1 MHLLRMELENFKSF
15 GGEVT
20 IPLEEGFTAITGPN
34 GSGKSNTLDALEFVL
49 GPKSTKSLRAAN
61 VTQLIF
67 NGGKRGRPAK
77 HMSASLVFSNTPEP
91 GSRRRLR
98 IDTDEVRFTRAVK
111 LGRKGAPISSY
122 RINDEPSSATEMRRV
137 LAEAGLRAGG
147 YNIVK
152 QGDVTSLATM
162 TPHKRRGIL
171 EDVAGVTAYDD
182 EIRRANTQRKH
193 VENNIETIDLF
204 EIEQKKRLKDL
215 GKEREQ
221 ALKFK
226 DLKEELDTARTS
238 LHQSRHRNRSD
249 EVHLLGE
256 ERSRYRDDIDTIGG
270 RVTEGNR
277 GLLALDEEL
286 VKVDSDINEI
296 AGGEA
301 RDLFEQIR
309 QYQIDIETGGD
320 RIGDQRSII
329 EDAEEEAEEFRA
341 ELQGAQSAHEEAEDA
356 LTNASQDLKEA
367 KESLKS
373 ASEDER
379 DARDAI
385 ESGDK
390 AGRGLKRILGQATE
404 AVDEAHTIHAES
416 RLSADLAEQ
425 TSQIAS
431 SKLADLEEEFE
442 EATMVRDDLE
452 LVGEDLQS
460 DQPTTDR
467 SSLAEELRRMQRQ
480 EAELAGD
487 RDRSEI
493 RVRDAERDLNKARAR
508 QEGRA
513 NNHGS
518 AVTLAAL
525 VKLRQSG
532 DVKGILGSL
541 GELTAPKDPSHEEA
555 LANAFG
561 AGLRSIVVTDDD
573 VAAKCISWLRQNGG
587 GRATFLPLNK
597 LSTSRPGGRSLIV
610 ANNPGVVGFTHDLLE
625 YDSEIETAVR
635 YAGRNTL
642 LVDTMEVARRN
653 MGGVRLVTLDG
664 SIIESSGA
672 MTGGSALKSN
682 RNAFGGGSV
691 SSSLDRLEAAV
702 EEANLIYSTVEA
714 ALRELRGNQQNLR
727 DRIHGLDD
735 GDHSLQ
741 LRNWKADIERAQRD
755 VDDIRKKVVAS
766 NGEFKRY
773 EVAQATASSAADEAR
788 ENYESAVADRAAA
801 AQALQDHA
809 PDHLSQKLREAERT
823 MTEAERTRLA
833 SESAISNGNERL
845 QILSGRVADIQ
856 RQIDKK
862 LKAMSEAESKI
873 SELGKAIV
881 EAKNNLEDL
890 REQASQFDEEQQA
903 LKERRDE
910 IVDERASLRASVET
924 LSQKKETLTSRI
936 DDLNIQIQQ
945 KREAVDEIVAELEG
959 AGIAIPLP
967 EAHLPTVA
975 EAEKSV
981 QGLERRLGHLGDV
994 NMLAIEQYDS
1004 TAERIAGLVE
1014 DGKLLR
1020 SRRKHLV
1027 SIAVQLE
1034 DERKTRLM
1042 AVFNHVNSNF
1052 SRVYKILQPAGSGK
1066 LQMENPKNPF
1076 DGGLEMQCVPPG
1088 KSKNTRRSQLSG
1100 GEKSMAALALIFAIQ
1115 DYEPSPFYYL
1125 DEVDQNLDP
1134 FNAERIATLCR
1145 MRSQRAQFLMVTL
1158 RKVSLT
1164 LADHHIGVTHA
1175 GDGRSRLIT
1184 DFDRAAALE
1193 MGEEFEAENNAQ
1205 ALAKA
1210 EREAM
1215 PELPDPE
1222 DMPRAPESLGTPKSL
1237 GGVAERAGVDI
1248 EATGA
1253 EEKIEAEGGTI
1264 ESLRDRTEDWTE
1276 DIEEREE
1283 IEQNLVESENEDET
1297 DTEAEQKEAE

>member
-15 GGEVT
+15 GGDVI
-20 IPLEEGFTAITGPN
+20 IPLDEGFTAITGPN

-77 HMSASLVFSNTPEP
+77 HMSASLVFKNTPEL
-91 GSRRRLR
+91 GGRRRLR
-98 IDTDEVRFTRAVK
+98 IDTDEVRFTRTVR
-111 LGRKGAPISSY
+111 LGRKGDPISSY
-122 RINDEPSSATEMRRV
+122 RINDEPSTATEMRRV
-137 LAEAGLRAGG
+137 MAEAGLRAGG

-152 QGDVTSLATM
+152 QGDVTTLATM
-162 TPHKRRGIL
+162 TPHKRRGVL
-171 EDVAGVTAYDD
+171 EEVAGVTAYDD
-182 EIRRANTQRKH
+182 EIRRASTQRKH
-193 VENNIETIDLF
+193 VETNIETIDLF
-204 EIEQKKRLKDL
+204 EDEQKKRLKDL

-226 DLKEELDTARTS
+226 SLKEELDTARIS
-238 LHQSRHRNRSD
+238 LHQSRHRNRLD
-249 EVHLLGE
+249 DVQLLGT
-256 ERSRYRDDIDTIGG
+256 ERSGYHEEIETIGG
-270 RVTEGNR
+270 TITEGNKE
-277 GLLALDEEL
+277 LLALDEEM

-296 AGGEA
+296 VSGEA

-329 EDAEEEAEEFRA
+329 ESAEEDAEEFRA
-341 ELQGAQSAHEEAEDA
+341 ELKGAQSAHEQAEATLGSASEA
-356 LTNASQDLKEA
+356 LQEA
-367 KESLKS
+367 KESLKR

-379 DARDAI
+379 DARNAI

-390 AGRGLKRILGQATE
+390 AGRGLKRILGHATE
-404 AVDEAHTIHAES
+404 AVDEAHTTHAEA
-416 RLSADLAEQ
+416 RLNADLAEQ

-442 EATMVRDDLE
+442 EATMIRDDLE
-452 LVGEDLQS
+452 LVGEDLQG
-460 DQPTTDR
+460 DQPPTDR
-467 SSLAEELRRMQRQ
+467 SSLAEELRRLQKQ
-480 EAELAGD
+480 EGELVED
-487 RDRSEI
+487 RNRSEI
-493 RVRDAERDLNKARAR
+493 RVRDAERGLNKARAR

-513 NNHGS
+513 STPGS

-525 VKLRQSG
+525 TKLRQSG

-555 LANAFG
+555 LANALG

-587 GRATFLPLNK
+587 GRATFLPLSK
-597 LSTSRPGGRSLIV
+597 LSISRPGGRSLIV
-610 ANNPGVVGFTHDLLE
+610 ANNPGVVGFTHDLLD
-625 YDSEIETAVR
+625 YDTEIDTAVR

-642 LVDTMEVARRN
+642 VVDTMEVARRN

-664 SIIESSGA
+664 SVIESSGA
-672 MTGGSALKSN
+672 MTGGSATKSA

-714 ALRELRGNQQNLR
+714 ALRELRTNQQNLR

-735 GDHSLQ
+735 ADHSVQ
-741 LRNWKADIERAQRD
+741 LRNWKADIERAQKN
-755 VDDIRKKVVAS
+755 VDDTRKKVVAVT
-766 NGEFKRY
+766 GEFERC
-773 EVAQATASSAADEAR
+773 ESAQATARAAADEAR
-788 ENYESAVADRAAA
+788 AIYESAVAERAAA

-845 QILSGRVADIQ
+845 TILSGRVGDIQ
-856 RQIDKK
+856 KQIGKK
-862 LKAMSEAESKI
+862 LEMITEAEARI
-873 SELGKAIV
+873 SELEKAIT
-881 EAKNNLEDL
+881 EANDNLEDL
-890 REQASQFDEEQQA
+890 KEQVSQFDEEQQA
-903 LKERRDE
+903 LKDRRDE
-910 IVDERASLRASVET
+910 IVDERASLRASVDT
-924 LSQKKETLTSRI
+924 LSQKRETIAARI
-936 DDLNIQIQQ
+936 EELNVQIQQ
-945 KREAVDEIVAELEG
+945 KREAVDEIVAELED
-959 AGIAIPLP
+959 AGIAIPSP
-967 EAHLPTVA
+967 ETQLPTVG

-994 NMLAIEQYDS
+994 NMLAIEQYDI
-1004 TAERIAGLVE
+1004 TAERINALAE
-1014 DGKLLR
+1014 DATLLR
-1020 SRRKHLV
+1020 LRKDQLILL
-1027 SIAVQLE
+1027 SDQLE
-1034 DERKTRLM
+1034 SERKTRLM
-1042 AVFNHVNSNF
+1042 AVFNHVDKNF
-1052 SRVYKILQPAGSGK
+1052 SKVYEILQPGGSGS
-1066 LQMENPKNPF
+1066 LRMENPKNPF
-1076 DGGLEMQCVPPG
+1076 EGGMEMDCVPPG
-1088 KSKNTRRSQLSG
+1088 KSKNTRRSMLSG
-1100 GEKSMAALALIFAIQ
+1100 GEKSMAALALIFALQ

-1158 RKVSLT
+1158 RKVTLT
-1164 LADHHIGVTHA
+1164 LADHHVGVTHA

-1184 DFDRAAALE
+1184 DFDRASAVE
-1193 MGEEFEAENNAQ
+1193 MGEQFEAERKAQ
-1205 ALAKA
+1205 EESAADK
-1210 EREAM
+1210 ESM

-1222 DMPRAPESLGTPKSL
+1222 NMPRAPEPLGTPKSL
-1237 GGVAERAGVDI
+1237 GGLADRAGVEI
-1248 EATGA
+1248 EEG
-1253 EEKIEAEGGTI
+1253 EEVADEEQEVDTMD
-1264 ESLRDRTEDWTE
+1264 SLRDRTEEWTE
-1276 DIEEREE
+1276 DIEERESVLVEESE
-1283 IEQNLVESENEDET
+1283 IEVVESEEL
-1297 DTEAEQKEAE
+1297 QKEAES

>member
-77 HMSASLVFSNTPEP
+77 HMSASLVFSNTPEL

-98 IDTDEVRFTRAVK
+98 IDTDEVRFTRTVR

-122 RINDEPSSATEMRRV
+122 RINDEPSTATEMRRV

-152 QGDVTSLATM
+152 QGDVTTLATM

-171 EDVAGVTAYDD
+171 EAVAGVTAYDD

-193 VENNIETIDLF
+193 VENNIGTIDLF
-204 EIEQKKRLKDL
+204 EVEQKKRLNDL

-226 DLKEELDTARTS
+226 ELKEELDTSRTS
-238 LHQSRHRNRSD
+238 LHQSRHRNRSE

-256 ERSRYRDDIDTIGG
+256 ESSRYRENIDTIGG

-329 EDAEEEAEEFRA
+329 EDAEEEVEEFRT
-341 ELQGAQSAHEEAEDA
+341 ELQGAQSAHEQAEDA
-356 LTNASQDLKEA
+356 LTNASQDLEEA
-367 KESLKS
+367 KKSLKS
-373 ASEDER
+373 AFEDER
-379 DARDAI
+379 DAREAI

-404 AVDEAHTIHAES
+404 TVDEAHTIHAEA

-541 GELTAPKDPSHEEA
+541 GELTAPKDPSHGEA

-561 AGLRSIVVTDDD
+561 GGLRSIVVTDDD

-625 YDSEIETAVR
+625 YDSEIDTAVR

-642 LVDTMEVARRN
+642 LVD
-653 MGGVRLVTLDG
+653 
-664 SIIESSGA
+664 
-672 MTGGSALKSN
+672 
-682 RNAFGGGSV
+682 
-691 SSSLDRLEAAV
+691 
-702 EEANLIYSTVEA
+702 
-714 ALRELRGNQQNLR
+714 
-727 DRIHGLDD
+727 
-735 GDHSLQ
+735 
-741 LRNWKADIERAQRD
+741 
-755 VDDIRKKVVAS
+755 
-766 NGEFKRY
+766 
-773 EVAQATASSAADEAR
+773 
-788 ENYESAVADRAAA
+788 
-801 AQALQDHA
+801 
-809 PDHLSQKLREAERT
+809 
-823 MTEAERTRLA
+823 
-833 SESAISNGNERL
+833 
-845 QILSGRVADIQ
+845 
-856 RQIDKK
+856 
-862 LKAMSEAESKI
+862 
-873 SELGKAIV
+873 
-881 EAKNNLEDL
+881 
-890 REQASQFDEEQQA
+890 
-903 LKERRDE
+903 
-910 IVDERASLRASVET
+910 
-924 LSQKKETLTSRI
+924 
-936 DDLNIQIQQ
+936 
-945 KREAVDEIVAELEG
+945 
-959 AGIAIPLP
+959 
-967 EAHLPTVA
+967 
-975 EAEKSV
+975 
-981 QGLERRLGHLGDV
+981 
-994 NMLAIEQYDS
+994 
-1004 TAERIAGLVE
+1004 
-1014 DGKLLR
+1014 
-1020 SRRKHLV
+1020 
-1027 SIAVQLE
+1027 
-1034 DERKTRLM
+1034 
-1042 AVFNHVNSNF
+1042 
-1052 SRVYKILQPAGSGK
+1052 
-1066 LQMENPKNPF
+1066 
-1076 DGGLEMQCVPPG
+1076 
-1088 KSKNTRRSQLSG
+1088 
-1100 GEKSMAALALIFAIQ
+1100 
-1115 DYEPSPFYYL
+1115 
-1125 DEVDQNLDP
+1125 
-1134 FNAERIATLCR
+1134 
-1145 MRSQRAQFLMVTL
+1145 
-1158 RKVSLT
+1158 
-1164 LADHHIGVTHA
+1164 
-1175 GDGRSRLIT
+1175 
-1184 DFDRAAALE
+1184 
-1193 MGEEFEAENNAQ
+1193 
-1205 ALAKA
+1205 
-1210 EREAM
+1210 
-1215 PELPDPE
+1215 
-1222 DMPRAPESLGTPKSL
+1222 
-1237 GGVAERAGVDI
+1237 
-1248 EATGA
+1248 
-1253 EEKIEAEGGTI
+1253 
-1264 ESLRDRTEDWTE
+1264 
-1276 DIEEREE
+1276 
-1283 IEQNLVESENEDET
+1283 
-1297 DTEAEQKEAE
+1297 

>member
-77 HMSASLVFSNTPEP
+77 YMSASLVFDNTPDV

-98 IDTDEVRFTRAVK
+98 VETDEVRFTRTVK
-111 LGRKGAPISSY
+111 LGRKGDPISSY

-152 QGDVTSLATM
+152 QGDVTTLATM
-162 TPHKRRGIL
+162 TPHKRRGVL
-171 EDVAGVTAYDD
+171 EEVAGVTAYDD
-182 EIRRANTQRKH
+182 EIRRAGTQRKH
-193 VENNIETIDLF
+193 VESNIETIDLF

-226 DLKEELDTARTS
+226 QLKDELDTARVS

-249 EVHLLGE
+249 EVRLLGE
-256 ERSRYRDDIDTIGG
+256 ERSRYLGEIDDIGEKITDGKKG
-270 RVTEGNR
+270 V
-277 GLLALDEEL
+277 LALDEEL

-296 AGGEA
+296 TSGEA
-301 RDLFEQIR
+301 RGLFEQIR

-329 EDAEEEAEEFRA
+329 EEAEEEAEVFRT
-341 ELQGAQSAHEEAEDA
+341 ELQGAQSAHEDVQGV
-356 LTNASQDLKEA
+356 LDNASQALEDA
-367 KESLKS
+367 KATLKS
-373 ASEDER
+373 ASAEELE
-379 DARDAI
+379 ARDAI

-390 AGRGLKRILGQATE
+390 AGRDLKRILGRTSE
-404 AVDEAHTIHAES
+404 AVDEAQTTHAEAS
-416 RLSADLAEQ
+416 LKADLADQ
-425 TSQIAS
+425 KAQIAS
-431 SKLADLEEEFE
+431 SKLADLEGEFE

-452 LVGEDLQS
+452 LVGEDLQG
-460 DQPTTDR
+460 DQPEKDR
-467 SSLAEELRRMQRQ
+467 GSLAEELRRLQKQ
-480 EAELAGD
+480 EAELVGD
-487 RDRSEI
+487 RDRSEL
-493 RVRDAERDLNKARAR
+493 RVRDAERELNKARAR
-508 QEGRA
+508 QEGRSGTP
-513 NNHGS
+513 GS

-525 VKLRQSG
+525 TKLRQSG

-541 GELTAPKDPSHEEA
+541 GELTAPKDPAHEEA
-555 LANAFG
+555 LANALG

-573 VAAKCISWLRQNGG
+573 VAAKCIAWLRQNGG

-610 ANNPGVVGFTHDLLE
+610 ANNPGVIGFAHDLLD

-642 LVDTMEVARRN
+642 VVETMEVARRN

-664 SIIESSGA
+664 SVIESSGA
-672 MTGGSALKSN
+672 MTGGSAATST

-691 SSSLDRLEAAV
+691 SSSLDRLETAV
-702 EEANLIYSTVEA
+702 EEANLLYSTVEA
-714 ALRELRGNQQNLR
+714 ALRELRANQQSLR
-727 DRIHGLDD
+727 DSIHGLDGD
-735 GDHSLQ
+735 DHSVR
-741 LRNWKADIERAQRD
+741 LRNWKADIERAQKN
-755 VDDIRKKVVAS
+755 VDETRNKVVAATR
-766 NGEFKRY
+766 EFERC
-773 EVAQATASSAADEAR
+773 EEAQATVRADADEASGD
-788 ENYESAVADRAAA
+788 YESAAAARAAA

-809 PDHLSQKLREAERT
+809 PDHLSQKLREAERQ
-823 MTEAERTRLA
+823 MTEAERTKLA
-833 SESAISNGNERL
+833 SESAISSSNERL
-845 QILSGRVADIQ
+845 QILSGRVVEIQ

-862 LKAMSEAESKI
+862 LEAISTAESRI
-873 SELGKAIV
+873 SDLEKAIA
-881 EAKNNLEDL
+881 EANDNLEDL
-890 REQASQFDEEQQA
+890 RVQASQFDEEQQA
-903 LKERRDE
+903 LKDRRDE

-924 LSQKKETLTSRI
+924 MSQKRETLAARI
-936 DDLNIQIQQ
+936 EDLNVQIQQ
-945 KREAVDEIVAELEG
+945 KRETVDEIAAELGE
-959 AGIAIPLP
+959 AGIPIPTA
-967 EAHLPTVA
+967 EAQLPTVA

-981 QGLERRLGHLGDV
+981 QGLERRLGHLGNV

-1004 TAERIAGLVE
+1004 TAERIDGLVE

-1020 SRRKHLV
+1020 SRREQLV
-1027 SIAVQLE
+1027 SLVDQLE
-1034 DERKTRLM
+1034 SERKTRLM
-1042 AVFNHVNSNF
+1042 TVFDHVNKNF
-1052 SRVYKILQPAGSGK
+1052 SRVYEVLQPGGSGK
-1066 LQMENPKNPF
+1066 LRMENLRNPF
-1076 DGGLEMQCVPPG
+1076 DGGLEMDCVPPG
-1088 KSKNTRRSQLSG
+1088 KSKNTRRNQLSG
-1100 GEKSMAALALIFAIQ
+1100 GEKSMAALALIFSIQ

-1145 MRSQRAQFLMVTL
+1145 IRSQQAQFLMVTL
-1158 RKVSLT
+1158 RKISLT
-1164 LADHHIGVTHA
+1164 LADHHVGVTHA

-1184 DFDRAAALE
+1184 DFDRAAAIE
-1193 MGEEFEAENNAQ
+1193 MGEKFEAERKAQ
-1205 ALAKA
+1205 TQTKA
-1210 EREAM
+1210 DRQAM
-1215 PELPDPE
+1215 PELPEPR
-1222 DMPRAPESLGTPKSL
+1222 DMPRTPEPLGTPKSL
-1237 GGVAERAGVDI
+1237 GGLAERAGAEI
-1248 EATGA
+1248 ETG
-1253 EEKIEAEGGTI
+1253 EVEDEVEAEGGTI

-1276 DIEEREE
+1276 DMGEREE
-1283 IEQNLVESENEDET
+1283 IEQVLEESEEDEV
-1297 DTEAEQKEAE
+1297 DSEVGQKEAE

>member
-15 GGEVT
+15 GGDIT
-20 IPLEEGFTAITGPN
+20 IPLDEGFTAITGPN

-91 GSRRRLR
+91 GSRRRLK
-98 IDTDEVRFTRAVK
+98 IDTDEVRFTRTVR

-122 RINDEPSSATEMRRV
+122 RINDEPSTATEMRRV

-152 QGDVTSLATM
+152 QGDVTTLATM
-162 TPHKRRGIL
+162 TPHKRRGVL
-171 EDVAGVTAYDD
+171 EEVAGVTAYDD
-182 EIRRANTQRKH
+182 EIRRAGTQRKH

-204 EIEQKKRLKDL
+204 EDEQKKRLKNL

-226 DLKEELDTARTS
+226 GLKEELDTARTS
-238 LHQSRHRNRSD
+238 LHQSRHRNRLED
-249 EVHLLGE
+249 VLLLGK
-256 ERSRYRDDIDTIGG
+256 ERSGYHEEIEVIGG
-270 RVTEGNR
+270 TITEGNKD
-277 GLLALDEEL
+277 LLALDEEL

-296 AGGEA
+296 VSGEA
-301 RDLFEQIR
+301 RDLFEKIR

-329 EDAEEEAEEFRA
+329 ESAEEDAEEFRA
-341 ELQGAQSAHEEAEDA
+341 ELRGAQSAHEQAETALESASEALED
-356 LTNASQDLKEA
+356 A
-367 KESLKS
+367 KESLKR
-373 ASEDER
+373 AFEDER
-379 DARDAI
+379 DAREAI

-390 AGRGLKRILGQATE
+390 AGRGLKRILGHATE
-404 AVDEAHTIHAES
+404 AVDEAHTTHAEA
-416 RLSADLAEQ
+416 RLNADLAEQ

-452 LVGEDLQS
+452 LVGEDLQG
-460 DQPTTDR
+460 DQPPTDR
-467 SSLAEELRRMQRQ
+467 SALAEELRRLQKQ
-480 EAELAGD
+480 EGELVED
-487 RDRSEI
+487 RNRSEI

-513 NNHGS
+513 NTPGS

-525 VKLRQSG
+525 TRLRQSG

-555 LANAFG
+555 LANALG

-587 GRATFLPLNK
+587 GRATFLPLSK
-597 LSTSRPGGRSLIV
+597 LSTGRPGGRSLIV
-610 ANNPGVVGFTHDLLE
+610 ANNPGVVGFAHDLLE
-625 YDSEIETAVR
+625 YDSEIDTAVR

-642 LVDTMEVARRN
+642 MVDTMEVARRN

-664 SIIESSGA
+664 SVIESSGA
-672 MTGGSALKSN
+672 MTGGSASKSA

-702 EEANLIYSTVEA
+702 EKANLIYSTVEA
-714 ALRELRGNQQNLR
+714 ALRELRTNQQNLR

-735 GDHSLQ
+735 TDHSVQ
-741 LRNWKADIERAQRD
+741 LRNWKADIERAQRN
-755 VDDIRKKVVAS
+755 VDETRKKVVAAT
-766 NGEFKRY
+766 GEFERC
-773 EVAQATASSAADEAR
+773 EATQATARAAADEAR
-788 ENYESAVADRAAA
+788 ATYESAVAERASA

-823 MTEAERTRLA
+823 MTEAGRIRLA

-845 QILSGRVADIQ
+845 TILSGRVGDIQ
-856 RQIDKK
+856 RQIGKK
-862 LKAMSEAESKI
+862 LEMITEAETRI
-873 SELGKAIV
+873 SELEKAIS
-881 EAKNNLEDL
+881 EANDNLEDL
-890 REQASQFDEEQQA
+890 REQVSQFDEEQQA

-910 IVDERASLRASVET
+910 IVDERASLRASVDT
-924 LSQKKETLTSRI
+924 LSQKRETLAARI
-936 DDLNIQIQQ
+936 EELNVQIQQ
-945 KREAVDEIVAELEG
+945 KREAVDEIVAELED
-959 AGIAIPLP
+959 AGIAIPAP
-967 EAHLPTVA
+967 ETQLPTVA

-981 QGLERRLGHLGDV
+981 QGFERRLGHLGDV

-1020 SRRKHLV
+1020 SRREQLV

-1042 AVFNHVNSNF
+1042 AVFEHVNKNF
-1052 SRVYKILQPAGSGK
+1052 SRVYEILQPAGSGK
-1066 LQMENPKNPF
+1066 LRMENPKNPF
-1076 DGGLEMQCVPPG
+1076 EGGLEMDCVPPG
-1088 KSKNTRRSQLSG
+1088 KSKKTRRNQLSG

-1164 LADHHIGVTHA
+1164 LADHHIGITHA

-1184 DFDRAAALE
+1184 DFDRAAAIE
-1193 MGEEFEAENNAQ
+1193 MGEEFEREQKAQ
-1205 ALAKA
+1205 AQSKS
-1210 EREAM
+1210 ERETM
-1215 PELPDPE
+1215 PELPDPRG
-1222 DMPRAPESLGTPKSL
+1222 MPRAPEPLGTPKSL

-1248 EATGA
+1248 ETTEA
-1253 EEKIEAEGGTI
+1253 EEGVEVEVSTI

-1283 IEQNLVESENEDET
+1283 IEQTLAESENEDEI
-1297 DTEAEQKEAE
+1297 DSEAEQKEAE

>member
-77 HMSASLVFSNTPEP
+77 NMSASLVFSNTAES

-98 IDTDEVRFTRAVK
+98 IDTDEVRFTRTVR

-204 EIEQKKRLKDL
+204 EDEQKKRLKDL

-226 DLKEELDTARTS
+226 ELKEELDTARIA

-249 EVHLLGE
+249 EVGLLGE
-256 ERSRYRDDIDTIGG
+256 ERSRYREDIDAISGKITD
-270 RVTEGNR
+270 GNK

-296 AGGEA
+296 SGGEA
-301 RDLFEQIR
+301 RELFEQIR

-329 EDAEEEAEEFRA
+329 EGAEEETEEFRK
-341 ELQGAQSAHEEAEDA
+341 ELQGAQSAHEQAEVA
-356 LTNASQDLKEA
+356 LTSASQTLEEA

-373 ASEDER
+373 ASEDEH
-379 DARDAI
+379 DAREAI

-390 AGRGLKRILGQATE
+390 AGRGLKRTLGQATE
-404 AVDEAHTIHAES
+404 AVDEAHTIHAQA
-416 RLSADLAEQ
+416 RLNADLAEQ
-425 TSQIAS
+425 TAQIAS
-431 SKLADLEEEFE
+431 RKLADLEEEFE

-452 LVGEDLQS
+452 LVGEDLQG
-460 DQPTTDR
+460 DQPTIDR
-467 SSLAEELRRMQRQ
+467 SSLAEELRRLQKQ
-480 EAELAGD
+480 EAELVGD

-493 RVRDAERDLNKARAR
+493 SVRDAERDLNKARAR

-513 NNHGS
+513 NTPGS

-525 VKLRQSG
+525 TRLRQSG

-555 LANAFG
+555 LANSLG
-561 AGLRSIVVTDDD
+561 AGLRSIVVSDDD

-587 GRATFLPLNK
+587 GRATFLPLSK
-597 LSTSRPGGRSLIV
+597 LSISRPGGRSLIV
-610 ANNPGVVGFTHDLLE
+610 ANNPGVVGFAHDLLE

-642 LVDTMEVARRN
+642 VVDTMEVARRN

-664 SIIESSGA
+664 SVIESSGA
-672 MTGGSALKSN
+672 MTGGSASKST

-702 EEANLIYSTVEA
+702 EGANLIYSTVEA
-714 ALRELRGNQQNLR
+714 ALRELRTNQQNLR

-735 GDHSLQ
+735 GDRSLQ
-741 LRNWKADIERAQRD
+741 LRNWKADIERAQRN
-755 VDDIRKKVVAS
+755 VDEIRKKVIAS
-766 NGEFKRY
+766 TGEFERF
-773 EVAQATASSAADEAR
+773 EAAHVTARAAAEEAR
-788 ENYESAVADRAAA
+788 NNYESVVTDRAAA

-845 QILSGRVADIQ
+845 QILSGRVEDIQ

-862 LKAMSEAESKI
+862 LKSMSEAESRI
-873 SELGKAIV
+873 SELEKAIT
-881 EAKNNLEDL
+881 EANDNLEGL

-924 LSQKKETLTSRI
+924 LSQKRETLAARI
-936 DDLNIQIQQ
+936 EDLNVQIQQ
-945 KREAVDEIVAELEG
+945 KREAVDEIVTELKD
-959 AGIAIPLP
+959 AGIAIPSP
-967 EAHLPTVA
+967 EAQLPTVA

-981 QGLERRLGHLGDV
+981 QGLDRLLGHLGDV

-1020 SRRKHLV
+1020 NRREQLV

-1042 AVFNHVNSNF
+1042 AVFNHVNNNF
-1052 SRVYKILQPAGSGK
+1052 SRVYEILQPTGSGK

-1088 KSKNTRRSQLSG
+1088 KSKNTRRSMLSG

-1164 LADHHIGVTHA
+1164 LADHHIGITHA

-1205 ALAKA
+1205 SLAEA

-1222 DMPRAPESLGTPKSL
+1222 GMPRAPEPLGTPKSL

-1248 EATGA
+1248 ESTEVEVEA
-1253 EEKIEAEGGTI
+1253 EAEGGTI

-1283 IEQNLVESENEDET
+1283 LEHTLAEPENEDEV
-1297 DTEAEQKEAE
+1297 DSEPEQKEAE

>member
-15 GGEVT
+15 GGEIT

-204 EIEQKKRLKDL
+204 EVEQKKRLKDL

-256 ERSRYRDDIDTIGG
+256 ELSRYREDIDTIGG

-286 VKVDSDINEI
+286 VKVDSDIDEI

-301 RDLFEQIR
+301 RALFEQIR

-320 RIGDQRSII
+320 RIGDQCSII

-390 AGRGLKRILGQATE
+390 VGRGLKRILGQATE

-766 NGEFKRY
+766 NGEFERC

-994 NMLAIEQYDS
+994 NMLAIEQYGS

-1052 SRVYKILQPAGSGK
+1052 SRVYKIPVSYTH
-1066 LQMENPKNPF
+1066 MT
-1076 DGGLEMQCVPPG
+1076 PP
-1088 KSKNTRRSQLSG
+1088 T
-1100 GEKSMAALALIFAIQ
+1100 
-1115 DYEPSPFYYL
+1115 
-1125 DEVDQNLDP
+1125 
-1134 FNAERIATLCR
+1134 
-1145 MRSQRAQFLMVTL
+1145 
-1158 RKVSLT
+1158 
-1164 LADHHIGVTHA
+1164 
-1175 GDGRSRLIT
+1175 
-1184 DFDRAAALE
+1184 
-1193 MGEEFEAENNAQ
+1193 
-1205 ALAKA
+1205 
-1210 EREAM
+1210 
-1215 PELPDPE
+1215 
-1222 DMPRAPESLGTPKSL
+1222 TPH
-1237 GGVAERAGVDI
+1237 V
-1248 EATGA
+1248 
-1253 EEKIEAEGGTI
+1253 
-1264 ESLRDRTEDWTE
+1264 
-1276 DIEEREE
+1276 
-1283 IEQNLVESENEDET
+1283 
-1297 DTEAEQKEAE
+1297 